1 MSGRFLI
8 VEAEKIARKEPLF
21 DIELEKPD
29 GKIVRLQV
37 TPDEHILNAALEAGH
52 DLPYRCLRGW
62 CLSCAALLDDDGC
75 VDQSDSIRYYPDDR
89 EEGFILLCTGRACS
103 SLKAKTHQSE
113 EMRKS
118 RIRRGRPTPRGNWG
132 SR

>member
-1 MSGRFLI
+1 MKAS
-8 VEAEKIARKEPLF
+8 KERSAHEV
-21 DIELEKPD
+21 ELEKPD
-29 GKIVRLQV
+29 GQVVRV
-37 TPDEHILNAALEAGH
+37 RVDPEKHILDAALEASH
-52 DLPYRCLRGW
+52 ELPYRCLRGW
-62 CLSCAALLDDDGC
+62 CLSCAARLSEDGC

-89 EEGFILLCTGRACS
+89 EEGFVLLCTARACS
-103 SLKAKTHQSE
+103 SLKIKTHKAE